1 MRQLP
6 LLAVIWIVAINL
18 IAFAAF
24 GIDKQRARNGER
36 RISERDLLGL
46 AALGGTIGAWLGRRV
61 FRHKTRKE
69 DFTRNLFL
77 IAAAQAALII
87 LFDISA

>member
-1 MRQLP
+1 MQLP
-6 LLAVIWIVAINL
+6 HLAIIWIIAINL

-24 GIDKQRARNGER
+24 GIDKRRARNGER
-36 RISERDLLGL
+36 RISERALLTL

-69 DFTRNLFL
+69 DFSKMLFI
-77 IAAAQAALII
+77 IAAAQAAMII
-87 LFDISA
+87 FFDISA

>member
-1 MRQLP
+1 MQLP
-6 LLAVIWIVAINL
+6 QLAIIWIIALNL

-36 RISERDLLGL
+36 RIAERDLLAL

-61 FRHKTRKE
+61 FRHKTHKE
-69 DFTRNLFL
+69 EFSKMLFI
-77 IAAAQAALII
+77 IAAAQAAMII
-87 LFDISA
+87 FFDISA

>member
-1 MRQLP
+1 MQLP
-6 LLAVIWIVAINL
+6 LLAIIWIIAINL

-24 GIDKQRARNGER
+24 GIDKQRARNSER
-36 RISERDLLGL
+36 RIPERDLLGL

-87 LFDISA
+87 IFDISA